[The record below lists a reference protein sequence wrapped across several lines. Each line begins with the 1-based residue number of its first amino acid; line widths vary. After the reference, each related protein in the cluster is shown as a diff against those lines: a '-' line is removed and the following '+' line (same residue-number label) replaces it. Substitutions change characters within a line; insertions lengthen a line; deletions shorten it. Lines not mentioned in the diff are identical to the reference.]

1 MIKNF
6 LNSRKLVKEQS
17 SLPSVNPL
25 PCHDAAGINS
35 AVYHDITHP
44 DDGSAIKGKTMKND
58 IDFED
63 IFTRYRSRPYESL
76 DVLAVHTGEVHFQ
89 VAEKAEVTAASG
101 EWLQIPGT
109 TLYEITRERN
119 RKRIAATTNG
129 QIAMVRREL
138 EGQFVEAGEKLMEIR
153 HPLKKK
159 EIIEAILR
167 EVLHLFR
174 APETAKYFFAMEI
187 QNRIDKK
194 GLRSVTVQPGDE
206 ILTMSL
212 MKRDTPL
219 YYQGERGVLYSLYFT
234 PGISVARGEP
244 LIGIC
249 PPEKLPLVQKIITRV
264 KADWDA
270 AGDA

>member
-1 MIKNF
+1 
-6 LNSRKLVKEQS
+6 
-17 SLPSVNPL
+17 
-25 PCHDAAGINS
+25 
-35 AVYHDITHP
+35 
-44 DDGSAIKGKTMKND
+44 MKND
-58 IDFED
+58 IDFEE
-63 IFTRYRSRPYESL
+63 ILTRYRSQPYESV
-76 DVLAVHTGEVHFQ
+76 DVLAVHTGEVRFH
-89 VAEKAEVTAASG
+89 VTEGAEVMPASG

-119 RKRIAATTNG
+119 PKRVAATTNG
-129 QIAMVRREL
+129 QIAAIHREL

-167 EVLHLFR
+167 EVLQLFP
-174 APETAKYFFAMEI
+174 APETAKYFFAMDV

-194 GLRSVTVQPGDE
+194 GARAVTVEPGDE

-219 YYQGERGVLYSLYFT
+219 YYQGERGVLYSVYFT
-234 PGISVARGEP
+234 PGVSVARGKP
-244 LIGIC
+244 LFGVC
-249 PPEKLPLVQKIITRV
+249 PPDKLPLVQRIITRV

-270 AGDA
+270 ADHA